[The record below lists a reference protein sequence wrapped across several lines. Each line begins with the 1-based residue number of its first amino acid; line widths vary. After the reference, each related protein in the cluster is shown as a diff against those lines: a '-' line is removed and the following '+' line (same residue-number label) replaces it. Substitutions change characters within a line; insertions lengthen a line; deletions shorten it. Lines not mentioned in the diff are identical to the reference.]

1 MMDEKLERWET
12 NNPEK
17 FATVIQSKWKGRKTE
32 AYKPFNEDY
41 ILTNL
46 KDGEYF
52 MCDWCDQS
60 SHDEYS
66 DDEPKLFRTVEE
78 LVAHFFD
85 EHDFCDNYEQ
95 IDVGESGVID
105 PILSEAMSVAEEILK
120 KKGINIR
127 VDGYDAVKIALNN
140 EMDVDL

>member
-1 MMDEKLERWET
+1 MDEKMERWET

-17 FATVIQSKWKGRKTE
+17 FATVIKSNQKRRKTE

-52 MCDWCDQS
+52 MCDWCDES
-60 SHDEYS
+60 SHDDS
-66 DDEPKLFRTVEE
+66 DDDPKLFKTVEE
-78 LVAHFFD
+78 LVEHFFD
-85 EHDFCDNYEQ
+85 KHDFGETYDQ
-95 IDVGESGVID
+95 IYVCKSGAID

-120 KKGINIR
+120 KKGLNIS
-127 VDGYDAVKIALNN
+127 VGGNDAVNIALSN
-140 EMDVDL
+140 EIDVDL